1 MPCACVPQIAK
12 YPSNEEW
19 GPVLWKIFHI
29 LAEKSGQQ
37 TISMMKEDEKRA
49 WPLFIKAIPLMIPC
63 PQCRDHFSSYLETN
77 PFTLPSDYKLFHAYV
92 RTWFHNFHEAVNSR
106 LGKPRFPFDEL
117 AKQYS
122 DASPIKTLISDMD
135 KIQKITI
142 QAGIVTLGSW
152 NNWLKHFKMLRAAFG
167 I

>member
-1 MPCACVPQIAK
+1 MPCACVPQIPK

-19 GPVLWKIFHI
+19 GPLLWGIFHI

-37 TISMMKEDEKRA
+37 TISMIQEDEKRA
-49 WPLFIKAIPLMIPC
+49 WPLFVKAIQLIIPC
-63 PQCRDHFSSYLETN
+63 PECREHFSGYLQTN
-77 PFTLPSDYKLFHAYV
+77 PFQAPSDYKLFHGYV
-92 RTWFHNFHEAVNSR
+92 RTWFYNFHEAVNSR
-106 LGKPRFPFDEL
+106 LGKPSFPFDEL
-117 AKQYS
+117 SKYYS
-122 DASPIKTLISDMD
+122 DATRIKTLISDMD